1 MSFKKWFKW
10 WLRSLSAIMFH
21 GQSKSNSDWQRKR
34 EKQKRRE
41 YERRRHTMNYT
52 VKERKKARSSNVILL
67 DKLSTFFMASLAF
80 FFIPLGLAKRAKRS
94 KSIHKARV
102 KSGKHTSF
110 KSSPVNSP
118 KKEEKKKEEMK
129 ERKTEVKKT
138 VTPSAKSSFNNSVI
152 QRKTTERKSV
162 ENKEEKKDI
171 LASNVHV
178 EALKTEK
185 KDENAPKSTPLSDKD
200 TYYRK
205 RLTIQFAEDKK
216 EIMAEIKV
224 GTVLDFSL
232 DESKK
237 SVCVLH
243 NENKIG
249 FVPTADTLPIA
260 TALKLGRT
268 MYAIVTEIRENELEC
283 EGWLND
289 ESDSSI
295 CCTRMPEKFVLED
308 GFADTLFK
316 YID

>member
-1 MSFKKWFKW
+1 MSFKRWFKW
-10 WLRSLSAIMFH
+10 WLRSFAAMISYGS
-21 GQSKSNSDWQRKR
+21 GQRKSDWQRKK
-34 EKQKRRE
+34 EKQRRRE

-52 VKERKKARSSNVILL
+52 VKERKKARSSNQILL
-67 DKLSTFFMASLAF
+67 DKLGTFCIASLAF
-80 FFIPLGLAKRAKRS
+80 FFIPWGLAKRAKRS

-129 ERKTEVKKT
+129 ERKTEAKTT
-138 VTPSAKSSFNNSVI
+138 VTPSAKSSFNNSAI

-162 ENKEEKKDI
+162 EKKEEKKDI
-171 LASNVHV
+171 LATNVRV

-185 KDENAPKSTPLSDKD
+185 KDENAHKSTPLSEKD
-200 TYYRK
+200 THYRK
-205 RLTIQFAEDKK
+205 RLTIQIAEDKK

-237 SVCVLH
+237 FVYVLH
-243 NENKIG
+243 KGTMIG
-249 FVPTADTLPIA
+249 QVPPADTLPIA

-268 MYAIVTEIRENELEC
+268 MYAIVTEIRENEMEV
-283 EGWLND
+283 EGWTKIN
-289 ESDSSI
+289 
-295 CCTRMPEKFVLED
+295 
-308 GFADTLFK
+308 
-316 YID
+316 